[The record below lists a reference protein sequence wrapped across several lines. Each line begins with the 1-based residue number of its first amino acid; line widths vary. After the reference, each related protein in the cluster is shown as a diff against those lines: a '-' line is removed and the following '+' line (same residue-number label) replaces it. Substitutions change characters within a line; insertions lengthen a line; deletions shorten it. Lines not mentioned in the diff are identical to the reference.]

1 MAARGGQKS
10 AAPSRAVPS
19 SARRARSRHCE
30 ADMSACRSKNVHVS
44 CMCSAEDLCVGV
56 CVVGVHARVLARA
69 CGCVL
74 RRCCR
79 MGPAPP
85 DAAHPVLTSGTEV
98 QRSDARIDPPAIGAL
113 FTEVNFAIYMYYRL
127 PRLVYTLR

>member
-1 MAARGGQKS
+1 M
-10 AAPSRAVPS
+10 
-19 SARRARSRHCE
+19 
-30 ADMSACRSKNVHVS
+30 HVS

-56 CVVGVHARVLARA
+56 CIVGVHARVLARA

-98 QRSDARIDPPAIGAL
+98 QRSRASNHPPLEQARGGRHCFSLNLDVQL
-113 FTEVNFAIYMYYRL
+113 Y
-127 PRLVYTLR
+127 

>member
-1 MAARGGQKS
+1 MRHDDVEVVVDPVAARDGQKS

-30 ADMSACRSKNVHVS
+30 ADMSACRGKSVHVS

-56 CVVGVHARVLARA
+56 CIVGVHARVLARA

-98 QRSDARIDPPAIGAL
+98 QRSRASTQHPPAIGAL
-113 FTEVNFAIYMYYRL
+113 FTEVFFG
-127 PRLVYTLR
+127 

>member
-1 MAARGGQKS
+1 M
-10 AAPSRAVPS
+10 
-19 SARRARSRHCE
+19 
-30 ADMSACRSKNVHVS
+30 HVS

-56 CVVGVHARVLARA
+56 CIVGVHARVLARA

-98 QRSDARIDPPAIGAL
+98 QRSRASTHPPSEHCSRKFFFI
-113 FTEVNFAIYMYYRL
+113 
-127 PRLVYTLR
+127 

>member
-1 MAARGGQKS
+1 M
-10 AAPSRAVPS
+10 
-19 SARRARSRHCE
+19 
-30 ADMSACRSKNVHVS
+30 HVS

-56 CVVGVHARVLARA
+56 CIVGVHARVLARA

-98 QRSDARIDPPAIGAL
+98 QQSGPALARAQLRHAKYCKFEDRTIVLPPAIGAL
-113 FTEVNFAIYMYYRL
+113 FTEMFPSRIL
-127 PRLVYTLR
+127 TT

>member
-1 MAARGGQKS
+1 M
-10 AAPSRAVPS
+10 
-19 SARRARSRHCE
+19 
-30 ADMSACRSKNVHVS
+30 HVS

-56 CVVGVHARVLARA
+56 CIVGVHARVLARA

-98 QRSDARIDPPAIGAL
+98 QRSRASTHPPSEHCSQKFFLHASFIAI
-113 FTEVNFAIYMYYRL
+113 
-127 PRLVYTLR
+127 LVYMASLYH